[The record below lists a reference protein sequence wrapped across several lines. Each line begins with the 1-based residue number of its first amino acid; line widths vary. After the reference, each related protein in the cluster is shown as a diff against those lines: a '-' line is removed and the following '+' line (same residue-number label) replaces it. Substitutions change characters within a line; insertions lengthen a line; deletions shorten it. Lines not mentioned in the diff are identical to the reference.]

1 MDRLPKILPGH
12 WDTEEG
18 REIAL
23 AYGDKERT
31 TLTKGELS
39 DLVIANRVFLADR
52 SDLDLI
58 IWQTAAKERIRW
70 LSVQLALAR
79 HREDAVARGLADQVG
94 EAMEDGG
101 FWRSCSGCHETS
113 DGYPTG
119 PYTHSAGLK
128 CDLGGG
134 CHECGGIGAIW
145 DNADYADM
153 AAFMQKYDRDYESIK
168 RTLIDGGVS
177 PFLADQLTVDIVDLN
192 EVTEAKPD
200 HRRWVAVLLMG
211 MILVAGVAI
220 GWVLGGAG

>member
-1 MDRLPKILPGH
+1 MDRLPKIVPGH

-23 AYGDKERT
+23 AYSDTDRS
-31 TLTKGELS
+31 TLAKGELS

-52 SDLDLI
+52 TDLDLI
-58 IWQTAAKERIRW
+58 AWQTAAKQRIRW

-79 HREDAVARGLADQVG
+79 HREDAVSRGLADKVG

-113 DGYPTG
+113 DGYPIG
-119 PYTHSAGLK
+119 QAIQSAALK

-134 CHECGGIGAIW
+134 CRECGGIGAIW
-145 DNADYADM
+145 DDTDYADM

-168 RTLIDGGVS
+168 RTLIDGGVA
-177 PFLADQLTVDIVDLN
+177 PHLADQLTIDIMDLN
-192 EVTEAKPD
+192 EVTEPKPD
-200 HRRWVAVLLMG
+200 HRRWVALVMMG
-211 MILVAGVAI
+211 MILVAFTAL
-220 GWVLGGAG
+220 GWVLGSAS